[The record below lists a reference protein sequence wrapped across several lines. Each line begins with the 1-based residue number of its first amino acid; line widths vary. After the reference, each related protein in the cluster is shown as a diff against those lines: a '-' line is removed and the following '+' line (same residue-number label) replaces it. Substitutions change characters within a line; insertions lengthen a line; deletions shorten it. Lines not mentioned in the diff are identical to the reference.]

1 MKTALILGRTN
12 GAGLDRDAAL
22 VTTALKAA
30 GMEVRCPPWKDP
42 RTAFMPSLRSDIA
55 IHLERVAPWWW
66 RGKARLHILIPNQE
80 RFPHRLLAKLSRIDQ
95 VWCKTR
101 HAAEIFANHHPDV
114 RFIGFTSE
122 DRLLERITPDYGK
135 FLHLAGRSTVK
146 NTGLLLELWEKHP
159 EWPLLTLIQ
168 HPDNAPSS
176 VPANVELISGHLAD
190 DRLRVLQNTH
200 GIHLCPS
207 LSEGWGH
214 YIVEAMSC
222 RAVTVTTD
230 APPMN
235 ELVRPERGVL
245 VPFSKSEPRHLG
257 RDFHADPMAIES
269 LIENIIRMPEDE
281 KLGIGTAARQWF
293 EENHIAFHTHL
304 AEVLDASGTLK
315 RCSKPL

>member
-1 MKTALILGRTN
+1 MKTALILGRIN

-22 VTTALKAA
+22 LGEALKAC
-30 GMEVRCPPWKDP
+30 GVEVKCPPWKNP
-42 RTAFMPSLRSDIA
+42 LAAVMPSLRADAA

-66 RGKARLHILIPNQE
+66 KHKAPLHILIPNQE
-80 RFPHRLLAKLSRIDQ
+80 RFPLRLLGKLRRIDQ

-135 FLHLAGRSTVK
+135 FLHLAGRSTFK
-146 NTGLLLELWEKHP
+146 NTALVLELWQKHP
-159 EWPLLTLIQ
+159 DWPRLTLIQ
-168 HPDNAPSS
+168 HPDNAPDK
-176 VPANVELISGHLAD
+176 VPANVDLISRHLPD
-190 DRLRVLQNTH
+190 DELRELQNSH

-207 LSEGWGH
+207 ISEGWGH
-214 YIVEAMSC
+214 YIAEAMSC

-235 ELVRPERGVL
+235 ELVAPERGVP

-257 RDFHADPMAIES
+257 RNFHADPAALEAAIDA
-269 LIENIIRMPEDE
+269 LIALPRQEKQ
-281 KLGIGTAARQWF
+281 KLGLHARSWF
-293 EENHIAFHTHL
+293 EDNQVEFKSRLIRL
-304 AEVLDASGTLK
+304 LSASG
-315 RCSKPL
+315 CF